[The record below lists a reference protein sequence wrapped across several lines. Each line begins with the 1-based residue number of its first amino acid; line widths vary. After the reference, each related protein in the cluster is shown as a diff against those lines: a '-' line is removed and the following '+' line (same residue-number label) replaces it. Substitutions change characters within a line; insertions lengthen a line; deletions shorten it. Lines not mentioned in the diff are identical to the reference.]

1 VSAEPTAQSASLQ
14 KSIGPVQFVAVGFG
28 SIVGTG
34 WVVLLGG
41 WLLHAAPGGAILGIL
56 LDGAAMAL
64 IAAMYAELGS
74 RFPRTG
80 GEVTYIAAVFGK
92 TCGFIVGWLLTL
104 ACLSALTFEGIALGW
119 MFEVLWPPLAGP
131 LLYMNFGEKISLGG
145 LLISLAGCTTI
156 AVLNY
161 RGTHSFIRFQNILT
175 TLFLLIVF
183 VIVGVELCFGSNG
196 NLQPLWHPA
205 GGGSWLIGI
214 AWVFGNAPMMFNS
227 FQSVLQAIE
236 ERTQT
241 LSKEVVV
248 RLCILSVLL
257 VMIFYLVIVV
267 AAARATPWA
276 VLAASDLA
284 AAEALA
290 HLPWSRMLETV
301 FLLALA
307 ASLLKSWNPV
317 FMSTVRLLFAQ
328 AREGMIPTCFGSV
341 NPRTGAPDKGV
352 IIVAVCNFIGIF
364 LGKGA
369 LLPIVNAIS
378 ISIALIYVL
387 TCTAALVMRR
397 RDPNHIGFRV
407 PGGFAVGS
415 LSVAAALGMAV
426 FALLQPARA
435 GQADEFK
442 WALLLSWVLLGLS
455 LYLIRNRRT
464 LSVPRATAAPD

>member
-1 VSAEPTAQSASLQ
+1 MSAILPVPTASLQ

-41 WLLHAAPGGAILGIL
+41 WLLHAAPGGATLGIIVG
-56 LDGAAMAL
+56 GAAMAL

-80 GEVTYIAAVFGK
+80 GEVTYITAVFGK

-104 ACLSALTFEGIALGW
+104 ACLSALIFEGIALGW
-119 MFEVLWPPLAGP
+119 ILEVLWPPLAGP
-131 LLYMNFGEKISLGG
+131 LLYVNFGEKINLGG
-145 LLISLAGCTTI
+145 LLVSLAGCATI

-183 VIVGVELCFGSNG
+183 AIVGVELYFGSNA
-196 NLQPLWHPA
+196 NLQPLWRPA
-205 GGGSWLIGI
+205 GGGTWLIGI
-214 AWVFGNAPMMFNS
+214 AWIFGNAPMMFNS
-227 FQSVLQAIE
+227 FQSVLQVIE
-236 ERTQT
+236 ERTRT

-257 VMIFYLVIVV
+257 VMIFYLVITI

-290 HLPWSRMLETV
+290 HLPWSTTLRTV
-301 FLLALA
+301 FLLGLA

-317 FMSTVRLLFAQ
+317 FMSTVRLLLAQ
-328 AREGMIPTCFGSV
+328 AREGMIPVCFGSV
-341 NPRTGAPDKGV
+341 NSRTGAPDKGV
-352 IIVAVCNFIGIF
+352 IIVALFNFIGIF

-397 RDPNHIGFRV
+397 RDPDHIGFRV
-407 PGGFAVGS
+407 PGGIAVGS
-415 LSVAAALGMAV
+415 LSVAAALGMAF
-426 FALLQPARA
+426 FALLQPAPG
-435 GQADEFK
+435 GQADAFK

-455 LYLIRNRRT
+455 LYLMRNRRT

>member
-1 VSAEPTAQSASLQ
+1 MPVPTASLQ

-41 WLLHAAPGGAILGIL
+41 WLLHAAPGGAVLGIILG
-56 LDGAAMAL
+56 GAAMAL
-64 IAAMYAELGS
+64 VAAMYAELGS
-74 RFPRTG
+74 RFPQTG
-80 GEVTYIAAVFGK
+80 GEVTYVTAVFGK

-104 ACLSALTFEGIALGW
+104 ACLSALIFEGVALGW
-119 MFEVLWPPLAGP
+119 IFEVLWPPITGP
-131 LLYMNFGEKISLGG
+131 ILYENFGEKIGLGG

-156 AVLNY
+156 ALLNY

-175 TLFLLIVF
+175 TTFLLIVF
-183 VIVGVELCFGSNG
+183 VIVGCELYFGSNR
-196 NLQPLWHPA
+196 NIQPLWLPS
-205 GGGSWLIGI
+205 GGGSWLVGV

-236 ERTQT
+236 ERTRT

-276 VLAASDLA
+276 VLASSDLA
-284 AAEALA
+284 AADALI
-290 HLPWSRMLETV
+290 HLPWARTLETV
-301 FLLALA
+301 FLIALA

-317 FMSTVRLLFAQ
+317 FMSTVRLLLAQ
-328 AREGMIPTCFGSV
+328 AREGMIPAYFGSV
-341 NPRTGAPDKGV
+341 SPRTGAPDKGV
-352 IIVAVCNFIGIF
+352 IIVAIFNFIGIF
-364 LGKGA
+364 LGKGV
-369 LLPIVNAIS
+369 LLPAVNAIS

-387 TCTAALVMRR
+387 TCTAALVMRK
-397 RDPNHIGFRV
+397 RDPNHIGFRA
-407 PGGFAVGS
+407 PGGLALGC
-415 LSVAAALGMAV
+415 LAVAAALGMAV
-426 FALLQPARA
+426 FALIQPAA
-435 GQADEFK
+435 GGQADAFK

-455 LYLIRNRRT
+455 LYLLRNRR
-464 LSVPRATAAPD
+464 SAFRVNIAQR